1 MCEGSILPILA
12 KAYYLSSFIITFL
25 VDTKC
30 YLIVVSICI
39 FLMTNYAEHLFM
51 Y

>member
-1 MCEGSILPILA
+1 MCEGSIRLVLA
-12 KAYYLSSFIITFL
+12 KTYYLSFFVITIL
-25 VDTKC
+25 VGTKC